1 MQNCLRH
8 LWTLALCLL
17 LASPAFS
24 QGQAPE
30 YSDSDK
36 KKIAELEQKPETKA
50 KIQRRWD
57 DKRREDLQFIYRLNI
72 NDRTNTKND
81 KEQAFA
87 TNVEN
92 TGAIYNNPMLQ
103 RYINAMGQRLVPKDS
118 PNLYSF
124 KLVLN
129 PVPFTHAYTT
139 GTILISTGMVSILDD
154 EAQLAYIL
162 GREIA
167 HIEKNHAYELVHN
180 QVLQDELNA
189 GKEQQKTFL
198 KSTFGL
204 IGALFAAQIHEDG
217 TEWPELYE
225 NQADDAAIQ
234 YMLDQSYD
242 AREAP
247 RVFIHLQTVITRDPR
262 VALGNVGNSVHL
274 KSRHIHLQEL
284 LSGDL
289 KTQIEAK
296 LKGVALTGSSG
307 DFSLLMAA
315 LKRDNG
321 IIAFNYDLFA
331 IARENLEEAV
341 NLRSN
346 DARAQLYLGK
356 VISITARN
364 DQDRQE
370 AEDHFLKAIQYDAP
384 RGAYPDPHLEHAL
397 HLIGENG
404 DKAEIN
410 REIEA
415 YIALYQRENSGNV
428 PNNMPILYDYLTLVG
443 NTNWYAT
450 PATVISTQNVE
461 AVRVN
466 TSGGIAALTG
476 PQVVQAA
483 TRSTGSTSAQESPSA
498 APAARLKPIAKK
510 GITQ

>member
-1 MQNCLRH
+1 MQNCRSH
-8 LWTLALCLL
+8 LVPLALCLVF
-17 LASPAFS
+17 ACSAF
-24 QGQAPE
+24 GQTPE

-57 DKRREDLQFIYRLNI
+57 DRRREDLQFIYRLNI
-72 NDRTNTKND
+72 DDRTHTKND
-81 KEQAFA
+81 KEQEFA
-87 TNVEN
+87 SNVEN
-92 TGAIYNNPMLQ
+92 TGSLYNNPMLQ
-103 RYINAMGQRLVPKDS
+103 RYINALGQRLVPKDS

-139 GTILISTGMVSILDD
+139 GTILISTGMVSILDN

-162 GREIA
+162 GRDIA
-167 HIEKNHAYELVHN
+167 HVEKNHAYELIHN
-180 QVLQDELNA
+180 QVVQEELNE
-189 GKEQQKTFL
+189 GKEQQKKTL
-198 KSTFGL
+198 TKVFGFV
-204 IGALFAAQIHEDG
+204 GALIATQIHEDG

-225 NQADDAAIQ
+225 NEADDAAIQ
-234 YMLDQSYD
+234 YMIDQSYD

-247 RVFIHLQTVITRDPR
+247 RVFIHLETVTTRDPR
-262 VALGNVGNSVHL
+262 VALGNAGSSVHL
-274 KSRHIHLQEL
+274 KARHIHLQEL

-289 KTQIEAK
+289 KTQIAAK
-296 LKGVALTGSSG
+296 LKGTVLTGSSG
-307 DFSLLMAA
+307 DFSLIMAA

-346 DARAQLYLGK
+346 DARAQLFLGK

-364 DQDRQE
+364 DQDRRE
-370 AEDHFLKAIQYDAP
+370 AEDHFLKAIEYDAP

-397 HLIGENG
+397 HLIGQNG
-404 DKAEIN
+404 DKVEIN

-415 YIALYQRENSGNV
+415 YIALYQRENSGRV

-483 TRSTGSTSAQESPSA
+483 TRSA
-498 APAARLKPIAKK
+498 APAASAQEAPDTASGARLKPAVKKVIAK
-510 GITQ
+510 